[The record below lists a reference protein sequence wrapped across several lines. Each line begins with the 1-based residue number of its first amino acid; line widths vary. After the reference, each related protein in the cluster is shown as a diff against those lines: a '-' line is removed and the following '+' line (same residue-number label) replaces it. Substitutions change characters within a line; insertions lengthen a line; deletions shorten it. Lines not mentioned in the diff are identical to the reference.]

1 VSITAPTPNPN
12 TTPHSE
18 PAIIAAATVWRRFM
32 GMVYEALLLFGPM
45 LVIAFVYSVIVGFND
60 RSGPEFHELKRT
72 GLQIVLTLALLL
84 YFRWGWSLGRCTLP
98 MQTLGL
104 RLKMRDGRDVP
115 PRTAAIRF
123 VVALPS
129 VLLGLGFLWAI
140 VDRDGQ
146 TLHDRVAG
154 TRLVYIPVGKV
165 I

>member
-1 VSITAPTPNPN
+1 
-12 TTPHSE
+12 
-18 PAIIAAATVWRRFM
+18 
-32 GMVYEALLLFGPM
+32 
-45 LVIAFVYSVIVGFND
+45 
-60 RSGPEFHELKRT
+60 
-72 GLQIVLTLALLL
+72 
-84 YFRWGWSLGRCTLP
+84 
-98 MQTLGL
+98 
-104 RLKMRDGRDVP
+104 VP